1 LVKLV
6 AWQVPPEVTEASD
19 ELQDSTDC
27 AWQNLNMDRDLDR
40 KPNPKAG
47 ARFHYPGN
55 LGNGSEV
62 KLQPEA
68 AHHAVRVL
76 RLAVGDPVALFDG
89 RGGEF
94 EARITR
100 IDRGNVSVKTGA
112 HRAVE
117 RESRVGIRLVQG
129 LSGGDRMDIT
139 LQKSVELGVT
149 TIQPVSTERSIVK
162 LKDERAQRRMEHWQ
176 SLVISACE
184 QCGRNRV
191 PEVLPLLDFP
201 SWLAQLETDSEVR
214 VMLSPSA
221 SMQLKEL
228 PAPTQMMLLIGPEGG
243 LSPVEMQL
251 AQSRGFQ
258 PVRLGPRILRTETAA
273 LAALSA
279 VQTLWGDF

>member
-1 LVKLV
+1 
-6 AWQVPPEVTEASD
+6 
-19 ELQDSTDC
+19 
-27 AWQNLNMDRDLDR
+27 MDRDLDR
-40 KPNPKAG
+40 KPSVKAG

-76 RLAVGDPVALFDG
+76 RLAVGDAVALFDG

-100 IDRGNVSVKTGA
+100 IDRGKVSVKTGA
-112 HRAVE
+112 HLAVE
-117 RESRVGIRLVQG
+117 RESAVNIRLVQG
-129 LSGGDRMDIT
+129 LSSGDRMDIT
-139 LQKSVELGVT
+139 LQKAVELGVT

-201 SWLAQLETDSEVR
+201 SWLSQLESGSEVR
-214 VMLSPSA
+214 VLLSPSA
-221 SMQLKEL
+221 GMQLKEL
-228 PAPTQMMLLIGPEGG
+228 PVPTQMMLLIGPEGG

-258 PVRLGPRILRTETAA
+258 AVRLGPRILRTETAA

>member
-1 LVKLV
+1 
-6 AWQVPPEVTEASD
+6 
-19 ELQDSTDC
+19 
-27 AWQNLNMDRDLDR
+27 MDRDLDR
-40 KPNPKAG
+40 KTTPKAG
-47 ARFHYPGN
+47 SRFHYHGN

-62 KLQPEA
+62 KLQAEA
-68 AHHAVRVL
+68 SHHAVRVL

-100 IDRGNVSVKTGA
+100 IDRGEVSVKTGV
-112 HRAVE
+112 HRPVE
-117 RESRVGIRLVQG
+117 RESGLDIRLVQG
-129 LSGGDRMDIT
+129 LSSGDRMDIT
-139 LQKSVELGVT
+139 LQKAVELGVT

-162 LKDERAQRRMEHWQ
+162 LKEERAQRRMEHWQ
-176 SLVISACE
+176 SLVVSACE

-201 SWLAQLETDSEVR
+201 SWLAQLTMADEMR
-214 VMLSPSA
+214 LMLSPSA
-221 SMQLKEL
+221 SMHLKEL
-228 PAPTQMMLLIGPEGG
+228 PAPVRLMLLIGPEGG

-258 PVRLGPRILRTETAA
+258 PIRLGPRILRTETAA

-279 VQTLWGDF
+279 VQILWGDF